1 MQKCEP
7 AYAIAEFRT
16 KEGGGYQVR
25 PSNNRSQPSSGTSSP
40 YQHLEPYTK
49 QGKARHAGKLGAL
62 QLVRAVPFGVA
73 SQVALGDRCVGLR
86 DSIYTGLDSGR
97 NAMLSYDGAADGG
110 SACTVVDRLMAIARR
125 GGAIGSPGTLRGHP
139 LSLEHLME
147 SDEDKMWVSARAKE
161 QTTLG
166 TIWVHESSTWAR
178 ALRKRP
184 QP

>member
-73 SQVALGDRCVGLR
+73 SQVALGDRCVGL
-86 DSIYTGLDSGR
+86 
-97 NAMLSYDGAADGG
+97 
-110 SACTVVDRLMAIARR
+110 SAQ
-125 GGAIGSPGTLRGHP
+125 
-139 LSLEHLME
+139 HLHG
-147 SDEDKMWVSARAKE
+147 VR
-161 QTTLG
+161 QRTQR
-166 TIWVHESSTWAR
+166 H
-178 ALRKRP
+178 ALL
-184 QP
+184 